1 MNIKPLIVLLA
12 ISLMLSSCEQNVPEP
27 EVADSLPSPSSSS
40 TLDLSSPEKIEDN
53 LSILR
58 LESFFLPSEAEGW
71 EKREIKRHYKNDT
84 LVKLEVAL
92 NDDSGRMSGLSQFY
106 FDENGQLL
114 KAVYPFN
121 TYEFESGKLVNV
133 SDENGSIL
141 DFDEASLIEREA
153 YSYQM
158 AARYSEIEE
167 NFGYNIESKKLNKGD
182 IKINYPAIENFK
194 GELLQDYMNQN
205 IYKCIEPFSSGDW
218 TSVDLDYEV
227 TYRGDDYLSIR
238 FKGTGNLQ
246 TIGRTVNIL
255 KSVTLDIGNTS
266 NEITFSNFIADPQGL
281 KSFLEDYTGNDLEY
295 EGIRFYFSGPYVTF
309 YFMPLDDSA
318 EEFTE
323 ISAPLDLLEP
333 YVSWDFGEKPAS

>member
-1 MNIKPLIVLLA
+1 
-12 ISLMLSSCEQNVPEP
+12 
-27 EVADSLPSPSSSS
+27 
-40 TLDLSSPEKIEDN
+40 
-53 LSILR
+53 
-58 LESFFLPSEAEGW
+58 
-71 EKREIKRHYKNDT
+71 
-84 LVKLEVAL
+84 
-92 NDDSGRMSGLSQFY
+92 
-106 FDENGQLL
+106 
-114 KAVYPFN
+114 
-121 TYEFESGKLVNV
+121 
-133 SDENGSIL
+133 
-141 DFDEASLIEREA
+141 
-153 YSYQM
+153 M